1 MPLPRVLPLTLVAL
15 LMVLPLKF
23 GTLVEGLPAVA
34 QQFDRE
40 FGTHERPWAENLKA
54 APEEDG
60 SGEGG
65 AAGGAEGTPEAEASP
80 DAAPPGPGDLPPAP
94 DGTPAVAGLPP
105 PARCE
110 DPALLRSVAEQK
122 DELAARSARLADAE
136 AVLAATEV
144 RVGTQVERLSAL
156 KREIEGLMAQRSA
169 LRQEDLKR
177 MVGIYE
183 AMKPKDAARIFDDL
197 DTAIVIDILDRMPE
211 RRSAPIIAD
220 LADAKAR
227 EVTRLILQRR
237 ILPGDRRN
245 ADGRRSVATR

>member
-1 MPLPRVLPLTLVAL
+1 MLLPRVLPLTLVAL

-40 FGTHERPWAENLKA
+40 FGQHERPWAEDLKAA
-54 APEEDG
+54 APEE
-60 SGEGG
+60 
-65 AAGGAEGTPEAEASP
+65 AASEEAAPEVAAAPGPAPAGDPTPPSGTPGL
-80 DAAPPGPGDLPPAP
+80 AA
-94 DGTPAVAGLPP
+94 LPP

-122 DELAARSARLADAE
+122 DELAARSDRLTDAE

-144 RVGTQVERLSAL
+144 RIGTQVERLSAL
-156 KREIEGLMAQRSA
+156 KREIESLMEQRSA
-169 LRQEDLKR
+169 LHQEDLKR

-183 AMKPKDAARIFDDL
+183 AMKPKDAARIFSDL
-197 DTAIVIDILDRMPE
+197 DTAIVIDVLDRMPE
-211 RRSAPIIAD
+211 RRSAPIIAE

-237 ILPGDRRN
+237 ALPGDRRI
-245 ADGRRSVATR
+245 AEGRVATQ